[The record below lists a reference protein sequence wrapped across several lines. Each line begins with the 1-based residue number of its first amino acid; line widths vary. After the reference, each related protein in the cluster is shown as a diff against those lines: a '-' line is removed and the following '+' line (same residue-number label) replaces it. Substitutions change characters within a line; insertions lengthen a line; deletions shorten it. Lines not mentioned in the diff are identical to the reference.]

1 MVGWLVVNN
10 ATALFPKLGFT
21 ATAAVADNQGTQSW
35 KANHGRR
42 RQTNISPNQSSLKE
56 MRLSAGAGS
65 DRLPSTKKRIAARN
79 WTETE
84 NQAARHAFGFVGG
97 REKNNQRPDNR
108 PIFYRSF
115 VIEREDNS
123 GRN

>member
-1 MVGWLVVNN
+1 MQLHSSSNWASQQQQWWPTIKGPSHGRQIMAEGEGQIFLV
-10 ATALFPKLGFT
+10 FPKG
-21 ATAAVADNQGTQSW
+21 DEI
-35 KANHGRR
+35 
-42 RQTNISPNQSSLKE
+42 ISRE
-56 MRLSAGAGS
+56 AGS